1 MDSNGALALFNQSHR
16 EMRGTQVHAN
26 DLVPFQKGRKLK
38 VPGTALNAV
47 GALIQLVA
55 EQAGNSDFAIFS
67 SWLSPLISKKVAQ
80 GKIYGTVLGLIQ
92 EACQG
97 APLEI
102 LLAKR
107 LWIFPMYGSDPPHW
121 ILGYIEPGPRRY
133 HIFDSMPEL
142 NNFSWAEPALLELG
156 DTVYATLGPATVDWE
171 IWKRVL
177 HSPPELERQMNGWA
191 CGFFVIHGMTALA
204 DGSGIETVVNS
215 ETERVREGALKLTVA
230 NSSRRLF
237 EPTVHAPTKNDEL
250 VMDTK
255 PQPPTPS
262 LLSHDIEMGDELAEH
277 AAVLLSLDE
286 DMTDTHGDESSISK
300 RKKEQP
306 ANTREL
312 KKPRK
317 AALTKPADRERTLK
331 GNIYIQTVEPHRV
344 HCARCLNWIALDNKV
359 EFKTA
364 NWDRHEA
371 KCPGIVGLA
380 LVRSA
385 VVAKKIKPVSAF
397 TPSIATI
404 FAAGPIQSHPP
415 ARKRV
420 CAAPPEPRSCL
431 HLSGD
436 NYIEY
441 IERTETRAMGGISP
455 TLRGRV
461 ARQIFMHKKFA
472 MLKSGEDQQKLR
484 KKLELD
490 VPQDGNKYIQS
501 SDWTEAEQVQLYE
514 GLKGYARWEVNYVRK
529 FVRSTHCGRLTANPD
544 GICDACKKLAH
555 DESFLRSIRRKNA
568 EAKLPIKEQ
577 HEILMARNKYSSR
590 RFLTDEARTLDDK
603 LKDPLVFKSFK
614 LLQKGESTEC
624 FIQLYDACLNG
635 ELEKHQTFKQL
646 CGVLA
651 DVLQREGTNKKFGV
665 RYPKDYL
672 NFMILLRSYGGQSA
686 RQYGIIAGEFPA
698 PSARHLR
705 TLVSKSEDAL
715 QNPYLIYQ
723 NVARV
728 KRLVDTIKYTGPVAV
743 AGDCTKVRKR
753 LTYSHDFGGHI
764 LGSVLPFEQC
774 MVEDPDQI
782 DAVIVKITKAKAAAI
797 QVRAILVKVPLPHI
811 PPQVIA
817 LIPTDG
823 KDDAKKILE
832 LHLKL
837 LKMAAEL
844 TLPVISFAADGAASE
859 LSAQNTFDK
868 LTSDFPPLTYSYA
881 LYGIHLR
888 TPVFA
893 TGPAVAITDPSHA
906 SKTGRNQPQHGT
918 HTASMG
924 KGKVVNNDFVQLQ
937 RTGEAGLLKSDVFN
951 ADKQDDGP
959 ARRLWHHHALLACT
973 IEDEEGMKIKPGF
986 DGLFVYLFVFGVLF
1000 DAWLNRTMT
1009 VANRVLAVLRAR
1021 FWLHFWRAHIVQMSI
1036 KYPDLY
1042 STARSFISPASF
1054 HIFNRLCDSLLLLVV
1069 IYARYYPGQPFC
1081 PWLMGTEFVEHFFG
1095 LARMMLPN
1103 FTYAEFLKMVQHMA
1117 VRQRIL
1123 LSGQFKEKRERTANV
1138 GYVLDFDASPLTAE
1152 DRKLAEV
1159 KLTDSDINAL
1169 VELAF
1174 DEAAL
1179 ICTQLMHIPATR
1191 PTRERPVALTALGA
1205 PMPKGKQA
1213 AADASESE
1221 SDFDPDEEELDDEDV
1236 PDPPAGDGESR
1247 VVTLAAH
1254 DTARYSALCDDYENA
1269 LEEAESDPVV
1279 FGPPSPA
1286 SDPVSSGATEQPG
1299 IESPTFKSEIID
1311 GHGKLSIAL
1320 MVQARLHWQAGTTTR
1335 SQKTLQIDSKYAL
1348 SRISRGMGHGGND
1361 DTEPE
1366 RMTQQ
1371 EASQRVRIAQ
1381 DSNSELQDSK
1391 PRKAREQRW
1400 KTAAATLQKLVNA
1413 NGELLFPISA
1423 KNVHALN
1430 PLSVGTFCFMW
1441 NGVRFY
1447 IGEILDVYK
1456 KGASSRYGSIED
1468 SQTASGLSYLSLR
1481 VYLALG
1487 TGVTTNATAEVEDD
1501 DRPADEIVAPLF
1513 SSHERS
1519 AHIYT
1524 HARSEH
1530 LIFHLGRDIFRDSG
1544 DGEHRTLSK
1553 HAAVRWN
1560 TLTKPGPVER
1570 TVRKVILKIREP

>member
-1 MDSNGALALFNQSHR
+1 R
-16 EMRGTQVHAN
+16 EIHGTQVATD

-38 VPGTALNAV
+38 VTGTALNAV

-55 EQAGNSDFAIFS
+55 ERAGNSDFAIFS
-67 SWLSPLISKKVAQ
+67 SWLGPLISRKVPQ
-80 GKIYGTVLGLIQ
+80 GKTYGTIIGHIQ
-92 EACQG
+92 NACHG
-97 APLEI
+97 APLEM
-102 LLAKR
+102 LLAKSR
-107 LWIFPMYGSDPPHW
+107 WLFPMYGDDPPHW
-121 ILGYIEPGPRRY
+121 ILGYIEPGPRYY

-142 NNFSWAEPALLELG
+142 KSFTWAEPALLELG
-156 DTVYATLGPATVDWE
+156 ETVYATLGTPTVNWE
-171 IWKRVL
+171 LWKPFL

-191 CGFFVIHGMTALA
+191 CGFFVIQGMTVIV
-204 DGSGIETVVNS
+204 DN
-215 ETERVREGALKLTVA
+215 
-230 NSSRRLF
+230 NF
-237 EPTVHAPTKNDEL
+237 
-250 VMDTK
+250 
-255 PQPPTPS
+255 QPS
-262 LLSHDIEMGDELAEH
+262 LPSDDIEMGEAAED
-277 AAVLLSLDE
+277 AAVLLAPAIEPVDK
-286 DMTDTHGDESSISK
+286 DAMTDDPRDDSSKYVILCVQLKFNPNERHKGSPCCVEVRFNVYCGLDINVHGSSK
-300 RKKEQP
+300 RKKEEP
-306 ANTREL
+306 EDTREL

-317 AALTKPADRERTLK
+317 AAKAAKAARTKPADRERILK
-331 GNIYIQTVEPHRV
+331 KNQYIKTVEAHQVR
-344 HCARCLNWIALDNKV
+344 CARCLEWVALDQKV
-359 EFKTA
+359 EFKLS
-364 NWDRHEA
+364 NWERHES
-371 KCPGIVGLA
+371 KCTKIVGLEP
-380 LVRSA
+380 VRS
-385 VVAKKIKPVSAF
+385 VVPATKKVKPVGVF
-397 TPSIATI
+397 VLLNTPSIATF
-404 FAAGPIQSHPP
+404 FAPGPIKSHPP
-415 ARKRV
+415 RRV
-420 CAAPPEPRSCL
+420 QPVAPPEPRSCV
-431 HLSGD
+431 HLSGGK
-436 NYIEY
+436 YTEY
-441 IERTETRAMGGISP
+441 IERTETRTMGGVSP
-455 TLRGRV
+455 TLRGRI
-461 ARQIFMHKKFA
+461 ARQIFLHKRFA
-472 MLKSGEDQQKLR
+472 ALKSGTGDQQKLR
-484 KKLELD
+484 KQLESE
-490 VPQDGNKYIQS
+490 VPSDGNKYIES
-501 SDWTEAEQVQLYE
+501 ADWTEAEQVQLHE
-514 GLKGYARWEVNYVRK
+514 ALKGYARWEVNYVRK
-529 FVRSTHCGRLTANPD
+529 FVRSTDCRRLTLNAD
-544 GICDACKKLAH
+544 GICDACQRLAR
-555 DESFLRSIRRKNA
+555 DDSFTRSVRRKNE
-568 EAKLPIKEQ
+568 EARLPVDEQ
-577 HEILMARNKYSSR
+577 HEALMARNKYSSR
-590 RFLTDEARTLDDK
+590 RFLADEARALGDQ

-624 FIQLYDACLNG
+624 FIQLYDACLKG
-635 ELEKHQTFKQL
+635 DLEKHQTFKQL
-646 CGVLA
+646 C
-651 DVLQREGTNKKFGV
+651 DVLTDVLKREGTNKKFGV

-686 RQYGIIAGEFPA
+686 RQYGIFAGQFPA

-705 TLVSKSEDAL
+705 TLISKSEDAL
-715 QNPYLIYQ
+715 QNPYLIYE

-774 MVEDPDQI
+774 TVENPDEI
-782 DAVIVKITKAKAAAI
+782 DAVIAKITKSNSAAT

-811 PPQVIA
+811 QPQVIA

-832 LHLKL
+832 LNLKL
-837 LKMAAEL
+837 LKMAANL
-844 TLPVISFAADGAASE
+844 KLPVVSFAADGAASE

-868 LTSDFPPLTYSYA
+868 LATDSPPLTYSYP

-888 TPVFA
+888 TPVYQ
-893 TGPAVAITDPSHA
+893 TGPAVAVTDPSHGA
-906 SKTGRNQPQHGT
+906 KTGRNQPQHGT

-937 RTGEAGLLKSDVFN
+937 RTGKAGLLKSDVFN

-959 ARRLWHHHALLACT
+959 ARRLWHHSALLACT
-973 IEDEEGMKIKPGF
+973 IEDEEGMKIKAGF
-986 DGLFVYLFVFGVLF
+986 EGLFVYLFVFGVLF

-1021 FWLHFWRAHIVQMSI
+1021 FWLHFWRAHIVQMSV

-1042 STARSFISPASF
+1042 STTRSFISPASF
-1054 HIFNRLCDSLLLLVV
+1054 HIFNRLCDSLLLLVLV
-1069 IYARYYPGQPFC
+1069 YARHYQGQPFC
-1081 PWLMGTEFVEHFFG
+1081 PWLLGTDFVEHFFG

-1123 LSGQFKEKRERTANV
+1123 LSGRFKEKRERTANV

-1159 KLTDSDINAL
+1159 NLSDSDMNGL

-1179 ICTQLMHIPATR
+1179 ICTQLMHIPAPR
-1191 PTRERPVALTALGA
+1191 PTRERPVALTPLGA
-1205 PMPKGKQA
+1205 PMRKEKSATPE
-1213 AADASESE
+1213 AADAE
-1221 SDFDPDEEELDDEDV
+1221 SDSDPDDEELDDEEV
-1236 PDPPAGDGESR
+1236 PDPPAGDGKSR
-1247 VVTLAAH
+1247 AITLAAH
-1254 DTARYSALCDDYENA
+1254 DTARYSALCEDYDNA
-1269 LEEAESDPVV
+1269 LEEVESDPVV
-1279 FGPPSPA
+1279 FGPPAPA
-1286 SDPVSSGATEQPG
+1286 DHSVTSGGAEEG
-1299 IESPTFKSEIID
+1299 AEAVIEPLIPKSEIID

-1348 SRISRGMGHGGND
+1348 SRISRGTGLNGDD

-1391 PRKAREQRW
+1391 PRKDREQRW
-1400 KTAAATLQKLVNA
+1400 KTAAATIQKLSV
-1413 NGELLFPISA
+1413 LLIFCIASVLPKISA

-1441 NGVRFY
+1441 NGARFY

-1487 TGVTTNATAEVEDD
+1487 TGGITDATAEVEDD
-1501 DRPADEIVAPLF
+1501 DRPADKIVAPLF
-1513 SSHERS
+1513 SCHDRS
-1519 AHIYT
+1519 AQIYT
-1524 HARSEH
+1524 HARTEH
-1530 LIFHLGRDIFRDSG
+1530 LIFHLGQDIFQDNG
-1544 DGEHRTLSK
+1544 DGEHRKLSK

-1560 TLTKPGPVER
+1560 TLTKTGPVER
-1570 TVRKVILKIREP
+1570 AVRKV